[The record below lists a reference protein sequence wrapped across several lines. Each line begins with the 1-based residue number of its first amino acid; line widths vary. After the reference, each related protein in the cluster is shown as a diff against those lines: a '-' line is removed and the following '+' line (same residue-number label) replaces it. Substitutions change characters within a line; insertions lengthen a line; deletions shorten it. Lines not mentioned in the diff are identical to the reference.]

1 MDGGQLTENPF
12 TNSVAAVSV
21 GVYQDTPVL
30 DLNYLEDKDAA
41 VDANLVMT
49 GSGQYV
55 EVQSSGEESTFSRE
69 QLDEL
74 LELGSKGVN
83 EIIQL
88 QEQAISEGLS

>member
-1 MDGGQLTENPF
+1 
-12 TNSVAAVSV
+12 
-21 GVYQDTPVL
+21 
-30 DLNYLEDKDAA
+30 
-41 VDANLVMT
+41 MT

-74 LELGSKGVN
+74 LELGAKGVN
-83 EIIQL
+83 EITQL